1 MIDPADYTKPVRDLL
16 RKREYAAVYV
26 WRPRRSGSPY
36 GDEPGRADANAASPL
51 RIEHALKNRTSRPEC
66 MHFGQVFSFGA
77 LSGIGSASH
86 FDD

>member
-1 MIDPADYTKPVRDLL
+1 MIDLADYTKPVRDLL

-26 WRPRRSGSPY
+26 ATSAVGSPY
-36 GDEPGRADANAASPL
+36 GDEPGRADATAASPL
-51 RIEHALKNRTSRPEC
+51 RIEHALKNRTSLPEC
-66 MHFGQVFSFGA
+66 MHFGA